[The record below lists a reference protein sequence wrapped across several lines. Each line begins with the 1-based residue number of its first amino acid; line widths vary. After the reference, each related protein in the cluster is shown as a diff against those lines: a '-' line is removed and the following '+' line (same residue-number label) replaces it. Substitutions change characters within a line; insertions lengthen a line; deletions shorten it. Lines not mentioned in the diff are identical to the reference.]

1 MEVILL
7 EKVENLGELGEV
19 VNVRSGYARNY
30 LLPKE
35 KALQATEGNKKR
47 FEAQRKAFEARQAE
61 LLHYYRDLGDKIAG
75 TTVQLDR
82 RVAEAG
88 RLFGSVSNADIADA
102 LAEQGFEVERGA
114 ILLPHGPIKETGEH
128 EVQVRLHPDVGVTI
142 TVSVAGI

>member
-7 EKVENLGELGEV
+7 EKVENLGGLGDV
-19 VNVRSGYARNY
+19 VKVAPGYARNY

-35 KALQATEGNKKR
+35 KALAATEANKKR
-47 FEAQRKAFEARQAE
+47 FEAQRKAFEERQRE
-61 LLHYYRDLGDKIAG
+61 LLHYYRTMGDQIAG

-102 LAEQGFEVERGA
+102 LEGQGFDVERGM
-114 ILLPHGPIKETGEH
+114 ILLPHGPIKEVGEH
-128 EVQVRLHPDVGVTI
+128 DVQVRLHPDVTVDI
-142 TVSVAGI
+142 TVSIAGI